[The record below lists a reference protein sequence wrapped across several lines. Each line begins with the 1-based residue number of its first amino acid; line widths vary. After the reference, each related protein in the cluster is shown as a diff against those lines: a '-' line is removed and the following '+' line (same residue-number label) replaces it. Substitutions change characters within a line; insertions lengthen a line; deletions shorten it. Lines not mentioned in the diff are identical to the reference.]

1 MFWVLLNVVLE
12 SNLEVLRVVSIISQ
26 TLSTKSIETCTEVT
40 KNKSLLFRNW
50 LKIEVMFLL
59 GMISKDQ
66 PYMKTV
72 VLTFIQRLMRCT
84 FNKVLKN
91 FEKNSSFLQN

>member
-1 MFWVLLNVVLE
+1 MFRVSLNVVLE
-12 SNLEVLRVVSIISQ
+12 SRLEVLTVVSIIFQ

-50 LKIEVMFLL
+50 LKLEVMFFL

-66 PYMKTV
+66 PYMKTLA
-72 VLTFIQRLMRCT
+72 LTFLQHLMRCT

-91 FEKNSSFLQN
+91 FEKIQVF